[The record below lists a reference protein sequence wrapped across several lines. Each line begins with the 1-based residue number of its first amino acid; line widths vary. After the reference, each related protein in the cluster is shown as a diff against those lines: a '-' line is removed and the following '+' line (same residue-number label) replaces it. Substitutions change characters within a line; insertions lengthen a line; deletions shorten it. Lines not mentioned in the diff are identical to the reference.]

1 MALGWLLV
9 LVTVLLTVAGQV
21 LIKWQVNRAMRVLAA
36 EGAGFGIGGLLHLL
50 AQPWIWV
57 GLGLAFG
64 AALTWMLALTRLPLS
79 QAYPFTAL
87 ALVLVVLSGAWLFG
101 EPLGAWR
108 IAGVAVVAIGVW
120 LVGAS

>member
-1 MALGWLLV
+1 MAFGWLLV
-9 LVTVLLTVAGQV
+9 ALTVLFTVVGQL
-21 LIKWQVNRAMRVLAA
+21 LIKWQVMRAVAGVDQA
-36 EGAGFGIGGLLHLL
+36 GAGWLLHLL
-50 AQPWIWV
+50 ARPWIWI
-57 GLGLAFG
+57 GLGFAFA

-108 IAGVAVVAIGVW
+108 LAGVAVVAFGVW
-120 LVGAS
+120 MVGTS

>member
-9 LVTVLLTVAGQV
+9 LATVLLTVAGQL
-21 LIKWQVNRAMRVLAA
+21 LIKWQVSRAMQ
-36 EGAGFGIGGLLHLL
+36 AGGSVGMDWLLHLL
-50 AQPWIWV
+50 GRPWIWV

-64 AALTWMLALTRLPLS
+64 AALAWMLALTRLPLS

-87 ALVLVVLSGAWLFG
+87 ALVLVVLAGAWWFG

-108 IAGVAVVAIGVW
+108 LAGVAVVAIGVW
-120 LVGAS
+120 MVGTS